1 MSNYYI
7 FLCMDNIPFLELIL
21 DKNKKSITN
30 YQKIDWNNIKYI
42 ILNFKSNFSNGEA
55 IKKGN
60 ILYKDEILTKQLIYF
75 QINIRKTHNSFEKNM
90 SKKNA
95 KIIELSEKLFYEEPS
110 SFVQYMKEKKLF
122 TQSEILKFEETLKIW
137 EEEKEMINSWRV
149 LKEQKK

>member
-1 MSNYYI
+1 
-7 FLCMDNIPFLELIL
+7 
-21 DKNKKSITN
+21 
-30 YQKIDWNNIKYI
+30 
-42 ILNFKSNFSNGEA
+42 
-55 IKKGN
+55 
-60 ILYKDEILTKQLIYF
+60 
-75 QINIRKTHNSFEKNM
+75 M